1 MDTRDQDRPGQIE
14 PTPLPPAPAAAGQ
27 VGMGGAGAALAG
39 SERPH
44 RLRID
49 ARGRVLLPPSLR
61 VAAALEANQPLVVVL
76 EDDELRVSPAG
87 PDKPEGN
94 TRLPTL
100 DRKGRLTLPGPLRG
114 ALGLVPG
121 GTVLMQPTPPGM
133 RLVTPARLLGRLR
146 EARESLTRHLER
158 S

>member
-1 MDTRDQDRPGQIE
+1 MDTRDHDQPGQDG
-14 PTPLPPAPAAAGQ
+14 PAKAVP
-27 VGMGGAGAALAG
+27 V
-39 SERPH
+39 EKPH

-49 ARGRVLLPPSLR
+49 ARGRVLLPPPLR
-61 VAAALEANQPLVVVL
+61 AATGLLPNQPLLVVL
-76 EDDELRVSPAG
+76 QDEELRVSPAG
-87 PDKPEGN
+87 EEKPAGN
-94 TRLPTL
+94 VRLPTL
-100 DRKGRLTLPGPLRG
+100 DRKGRLTLPGSLRTT
-114 ALGLVPG
+114 LGLVPG

>member
-1 MDTRDQDRPGQIE
+1 MDTRNQDRPE
-14 PTPLPPAPAAAGQ
+14 PDQASRMPPVAT
-27 VGMGGAGAALAG
+27 
-39 SERPH
+39 SEKPH

-49 ARGRVLLPPSLR
+49 ARGRVLLPPPLRTATSL
-61 VAAALEANQPLVVVL
+61 LPNQPLLVVL

-87 PDKPEGN
+87 PEKPEGN
-94 TRLPTL
+94 IRLPTL

-114 ALGLVPG
+114 TLGLVPG